1 MKIVKPAVVLLMLV
15 LSLPTSAENVR
26 IYSWRLY
33 LADQVVEVFEKET
46 GHTLI
51 QTFYD
56 EEAVRDAVISSGRSQ
71 GFDLIMMDDSTLRLM
86 AELDTFQNLESIS
99 DDIEGIKPL
108 WRNACG
114 PCGIAYSWGTSGLMY
129 RSSVAVEPI
138 HSWRQLFEV
147 PAEHQGRLVTHLDHQ
162 DSVAS
167 ALMALGAHPFAVDKT
182 ILKQAFNLLQQQQAA
197 ILATTYGLA
206 YAEVHGASSEMS
218 LTYGFSSDLSELIKV
233 SGQDDWVYVVP
244 EEGTLLWADCWAAPN
259 GRALKPA
266 TEAFLKFI
274 NRPDIAAMNAEKLGF
289 ATVNQAAMDIVGEG
303 YRSNKVLFPPKV
315 TLDRGSYY
323 KILDSE
329 SERLRQRMITS
340 LQSQ

>member
-1 MKIVKPAVVLLMLV
+1 MKIIKPAVVLLMLA
-15 LSLPTSAENVR
+15 LSLPSSAEKIR

-33 LADQVVEVFEKET
+33 LADQLVDAFEKET
-46 GHTLI
+46 GHTLV
-51 QTFYD
+51 QMFYD
-56 EEAVRDAVISSGRSQ
+56 EEAVRDAVISSGRGQ

-86 AELDTFQNLESIS
+86 AKLDTFQSLESING
-99 DDIEGIKPL
+99 DIEGIEPL

-114 PCGIAYSWGTSGLMY
+114 PSGVAYSWGTSGLMY

-167 ALMALGAHPFAVDKT
+167 ALMAIGEPPFAVDKAK
-182 ILKQAFNLLQQQQAA
+182 LKQAFYLLQKQQAA
-197 ILATTYGLA
+197 MLAQTYGLA
-206 YAEVHGASSEMS
+206 YAQIHGASSKMS

-259 GRALKPA
+259 GRTLKPA

-274 NRPDIAAMNAEKLGF
+274 SRPDIAAMNAEKLGF
-289 ATVNQAAMDIVGEG
+289 ATVNQAALAIAGKS
-303 YRSNKVLFPPKV
+303 YRSNKVLFPPKGII
-315 TLDRGSYY
+315 DRGSYY
-323 KILDSE
+323 QILDSE
-329 SERLRQRMITS
+329 SEKLRQRMITS
-340 LQSQ
+340 LRSQ